1 LAKGEPAISVDTK
14 KKELVGDFKNGGAN
28 CAARAIPSPCASMT
42 SASPNSAR
50 RCPTASTTPP
60 PIPAGSISA
69 SITIPLAFAVES
81 IRRWWHA
88 LGQTR
93 YPAATCLLLTADC
106 GGSNGPRL
114 RLWKTELQK
123 LANETGLAITVAHL
137 PPGTSK
143 WNRIEHRLFAYIT
156 QNWRGKPLV
165 TLAAIVQLIAA
176 TTTRTGLAVH
186 CTLDA
191 NSYPNGIAV
200 SDAELAT
207 VNITPAAFHGEWN
220 YTIKPNT

>member
-1 LAKGEPAISVDTK
+1 
-14 KKELVGDFKNGGAN
+14 
-28 CAARAIPSPCASMT
+28 M
-42 SASPNSAR
+42 
-50 RCPTASTTPP
+50 
-60 PIPAGSISA
+60 ISA
-69 SITIPLAFAVES
+69 SLSLGKAVPYGVYDIAANTGWVNLGIDHDTAAFAVES

-88 LGQTR
+88 LGRPR
-93 YPAATCLLLTADC
+93 YPHATRLLITADC

-114 RLWKTELQK
+114 RLWKVELQK

-176 TTTRTGLAVH
+176 TTTRTGLTVH

-191 NSYPNGIAV
+191 NSYPNAV
-200 SDAELAT
+200 VVTDAELAA
-207 VNITPAAFHGEWN
+207 VSISPNAFHGEWN
-220 YTIKPNT
+220 YTITPQ